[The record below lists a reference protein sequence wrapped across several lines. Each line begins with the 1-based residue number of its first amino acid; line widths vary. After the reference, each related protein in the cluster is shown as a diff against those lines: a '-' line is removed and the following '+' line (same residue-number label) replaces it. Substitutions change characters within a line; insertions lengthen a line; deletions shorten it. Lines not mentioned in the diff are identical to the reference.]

1 MKTHEMI
8 SFRQSKCLK
17 IYISSNTQNGTE
29 LKMNLKKTSINYL
42 KTHLWK
48 NNGKF

>member
-42 KTHLWK
+42 KTHI
-48 NNGKF
+48 